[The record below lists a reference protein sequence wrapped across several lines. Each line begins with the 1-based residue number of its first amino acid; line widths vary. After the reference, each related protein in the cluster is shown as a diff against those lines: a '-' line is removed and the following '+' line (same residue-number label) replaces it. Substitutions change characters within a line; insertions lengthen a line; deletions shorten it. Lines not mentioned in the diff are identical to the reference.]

1 MFLLHVFTHKNLI
14 NEFLLTG
21 WVSKRVKRHSLTHMC
36 RSVTS
41 GNIQISC
48 PPETVRPL
56 TLILCFRRSALTV
69 GDGRVGEGEPGT
81 DGGSGHPGGPAV
93 VQRGRRGDTTGETEH
108 TDEDMRVRGPLWLQ
122 RCAWEWCHRK
132 RRQCSS
138 CYRAGKKIS
147 HFQQW
152 EETWCKSISGERA
165 RARSTQAS
173 KPLFRFGVI
182 STSCGYRRDLT
193 CIQNNLRADSMKRLR
208 LRRWPVRVALWALRF
223 LTPPWTRQ
231 LFVSRHR
238 SFNRGGKTNS
248 GCSLGLR
255 FLSDP
260 VFHEQSSKIKVADVG
275 T

>member
-1 MFLLHVFTHKNLI
+1 
-14 NEFLLTG
+14 
-21 WVSKRVKRHSLTHMC
+21 MC

-41 GNIQISC
+41 GNIQINC

-108 TDEDMRVRGPLWLQ
+108 TDEHMRVCGPLWLQ
-122 RCAWEWCHRK
+122 RRAWEWCHRK

-152 EETWCKSISGERA
+152 EVTKKKRDAKAYQVKERELGAQRHQNVFLDLVWFPHPVDIAVISH
-165 RARSTQAS
+165 AS
-173 KPLFRFGVI
+173 KIICVQIPWSVYGFAAGPYGSLFERSG
-182 STSCGYRRDLT
+182 S
-193 CIQNNLRADSMKRLR
+193 
-208 LRRWPVRVALWALRF
+208 
-223 LTPPWTRQ
+223 
-231 LFVSRHR
+231 SRHR
-238 SFNRGGKTNS
+238 GHASFLFLVTEASTGGKTNS

-260 VFHEQSSKIKVADVG
+260 VFHEKSSKIKVADVG

>member
-1 MFLLHVFTHKNLI
+1 MFLHIKNLI

-21 WVSKRVKRHSLTHMC
+21 WVSKRVKRHSLMHMC

-165 RARSTQAS
+165 RARSTRAS

-193 CIQNNLRADSMKRLR
+193 CIQNNL
-208 LRRWPVRVALWALRF
+208 
-223 LTPPWTRQ
+223 TPWSVYGFAAGLYGW
-231 LFVSRHR
+231 LFERSGSSRHR
-238 SFNRGGKTNS
+238 GHASF
-248 GCSLGLR
+248 L
-255 FLSDP
+255 FLVTEASTEEEKQTRAAVWVWD
-260 VFHEQSSKIKVADVG
+260 FYQIQSSMNKVPK
-275 T
+275 